1 MDGAHAVIRVVL
13 ASALILLAGCA
24 DDTDRAL
31 APDVAVVVEVSGCRN
46 LLEYGGGSF
55 IAPGQVLTSAHVVA
69 GASEIV
75 VWNADGRWPAHVVAF
90 DPELDLAVLAVDEAN
105 HPSIALPERPAAVPR
120 GTPGVVMLR
129 RDDQL
134 VSVPVELVRRVE
146 ILTEDIYREGEIR
159 RPGYEVRA
167 EIRPGDSGA
176 VVMVDGSPVAVLWS
190 RSRNEGTRAWAIDPV
205 RGGELIS
212 TQLAAGSEPVDNGR
226 CRS

>member
-75 VWNADGRWPAHVVAF
+75 VWNADGRWLAQVAAF
-90 DPELDLAVLAVDEAN
+90 DPELDLAVLAVDGAN
-105 HPSIALPERPAAVPR
+105 QPSIALPERPAAVPR

-146 ILTEDIYREGEIR
+146 ILTEDIYREGETR

-176 VVMVDGSPVAVLWS
+176 VVVVDGSPVAVLWS

-212 TQLAAGSEPVDNGR
+212 TQLAAGDEAVDNGR

>member
-1 MDGAHAVIRVVL
+1 MIRVVL

-75 VWNADGRWPAHVVAF
+75 VWNADGRWLAQVAAF
-90 DPELDLAVLAVDEAN
+90 DPELDLAVLAVDGAN
-105 HPSIALPERPAAVPR
+105 QPSIALPERPVAVPR
-120 GTPGVVMLR
+120 GTPGIVMLR

-146 ILTEDIYREGEIR
+146 ILTEDIYREGETR

-176 VVMVDGSPVAVLWS
+176 VVVVDGSPVAVLWS

-212 TQLAAGSEPVDNGR
+212 TQLAAGDEAVDNGR